1 MIYKAST
8 ILCQFAA
15 FAALTFSIWACLW
28 IFYVCASSL
37 PEATGF
43 AFVVVALLT
52 ATALALIVQWLLIGY
67 DEIKRTITGGY

>member
-15 FAALTFSIWACLW
+15 FAGINLSFLW

-52 ATALALIVQWLLIGY
+52 ATAFALIVQWSLIGY
-67 DEIKRTITGGY
+67 DEIKRTIMGEY

>member
-1 MIYKAST
+1 MIYKASA

-15 FAALTFSIWACLW
+15 FAGINLAFAW

-52 ATALALIVQWLLIGY
+52 TTAFALIVQWSSIGY
-67 DEIKRTITGGY
+67 DEIKRTITGEY

>member
-1 MIYKAST
+1 MIYKASKS
-8 ILCQFAA
+8 ICQFAA
-15 FAALTFSIWACLW
+15 FAGINLAFLW

-52 ATALALIVQWLLIGY
+52 ATALALIVQWSLIGY
-67 DEIKRTITGGY
+67 DEIKRTMTGGY